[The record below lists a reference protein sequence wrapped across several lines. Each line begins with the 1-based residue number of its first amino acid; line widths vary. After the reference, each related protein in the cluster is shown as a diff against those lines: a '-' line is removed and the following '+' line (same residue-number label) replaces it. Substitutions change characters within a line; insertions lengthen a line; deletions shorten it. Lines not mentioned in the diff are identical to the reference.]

1 MVGVLL
7 GSLGFGGLADRLGRR
22 VVFLG
27 SLLQVAALSTGAAL
41 APSYPWYCICRFL
54 CGMGVSGLLI
64 NGIGF
69 TLEWI
74 PPPRQALVA
83 AMLSCC
89 VTLGQVTLAGLAFRF
104 RHWRHLQLA
113 VGLPCG
119 LGFLGSWWLPESARW
134 LLAKR
139 RPDEALRSL
148 WLVARVNGIR
158 EAGEGLSLE
167 TLEAEQPQE
176 SGATQGA
183 SILDLFRCPAMRTVT
198 ACITAVW
205 FSSTLAF
212 YPLALD
218 MQRFPGED
226 PFLMQLVLGA
236 ADLPFRLLVVGASDR
251 LGRRLTQVSCLLL
264 GGGLVLLGLPV
275 PREPVWPNV
284 ALTVLAKG
292 LMSASLACAHLY
304 ANELFPTPLRQTG
317 VGVTNMVARLG
328 AVLAPLVLLAGP
340 SVPLLPPVLFSAVA
354 LASGLLAAFLPETTG
369 LPLPDTLEQVRSRMQ
384 TRNFWRVFP
393 WRRGG
398 GEGPRQTKL

>member
-1 MVGVLL
+1 QWELVCSRQSLPGTAQSIYMVGVLL
-7 GSLGFGGLADRLGRR
+7 GSLGFGGLADRIASKKTANLKKRCTKQSGEDATMIDAFPARWGAGR
-22 VVFLG
+22 
-27 SLLQVAALSTGAAL
+27 SSPETEEHPADPQTP
-41 APSYPWYCICRFL
+41 PSCSRWFHPEQIPP
-54 CGMGVSGLLI
+54 GPGVSL
-64 NGIGF
+64 
-69 TLEWI
+69 
-74 PPPRQALVA
+74 P
-83 AMLSCC
+83 LS
-89 VTLGQVTLAGLAFRF
+89 R
-104 RHWRHLQLA
+104 
-113 VGLPCG
+113 
-119 LGFLGSWWLPESARW
+119 WLPESARW

-275 PREPVWPNV
+275 PR
-284 ALTVLAKG
+284 
-292 LMSASLACAHLY
+292 
-304 ANELFPTPLRQTG
+304 
-317 VGVTNMVARLG
+317 
-328 AVLAPLVLLAGP
+328 
-340 SVPLLPPVLFSAVA
+340 
-354 LASGLLAAFLPETTG
+354 
-369 LPLPDTLEQVRSRMQ
+369 
-384 TRNFWRVFP
+384 
-393 WRRGG
+393 
-398 GEGPRQTKL
+398 